1 MREYEIKQVDSFT
14 DMAFGGNPAGVVPD
28 AEGLSDKEMQN
39 IASEMNLSETAFIL
53 PSKEADFRLR
63 WFTPKKEI
71 IFCGHATIASLH
83 ILAEN
88 KKFGMEEDGT
98 FNFKIETLV
107 GILDVQVDK
116 LNDSIKI
123 TLQAPEIDLV
133 IEKLDIEKL
142 SEALDIDLNDI
153 DISYPIMREKTIDF
167 VYIVLKELLTLKR
180 VNYNYDKLEDLSNAY
195 GIKGFVLFTT
205 ETFEEDSM
213 VHSRFFSPFY
223 GVREDPV
230 TGSAQGPLGTYMV
243 LNKMVNLSNGEAEI
257 KSEQG
262 DIMGRPGRLIV
273 KVIENE
279 GLYISRLIGEA
290 VTVIEGKILLK

>member
-153 DISYPIMREKTIDF
+153 DISYPIMREKTVDF

-279 GLYISRLIGEA
+279 GLYISKLIGEA

>member
-153 DISYPIMREKTIDF
+153 DISYPIMREKTVDF

-262 DIMGRPGRLIV
+262 DIIGRPGRLIV

-279 GLYISRLIGEA
+279 GLYISKLIGEA